1 MGSFR
6 VILFNIGVSGGAG
19 KAMINLS
26 KAFRKNGIETHI
38 ISFKKSQYKI
48 PKEIDFHLLLSSK
61 NHS

>member
-26 KAFRKNGIETHI
+26 KAFDKMG
-38 ISFKKSQYKI
+38 
-48 PKEIDFHLLLSSK
+48 
-61 NHS
+61 